1 MAGDWQAC
9 RRQVKEM
16 PQQRRLWAKI
26 TPTRTHLAGQAGH
39 LVDFRRE
46 MVELARQA
54 GTELDEAEGQE
65 SDG

>member
-1 MAGDWQAC
+1 MEEAAQ
-9 RRQVKEM
+9 R
-16 PQQRRLWAKI
+16 RRLWAKM
-26 TPTRTHLAGQAGH
+26 TPTCAHLAGQDSG

-54 GTELDEAEGQE
+54 GAELDEVEGQE